1 MVAKRHKGRGP
12 AEICVLIFLV
22 IAFLAGGYL
31 HASNGAGGSGLGRY
45 RVFSLKFIPAKTG
58 KEYLA
63 KAGIGTVSQLPGANT
78 LLVTASQEEL
88 LKATAILRLV
98 DSDAQF
104 VLETIQ
110 TAWDVNNL
118 PLEQIRAKLAVIEIG
133 TFISPPLRSSK
144 PRAVIDIHDG
154 RVMVVAPVER
164 FEEIISVIEQE
175 QQTISGVAEGLK
187 PEEYIEPN
195 QTRGPALEARAMA
208 ELEMAEAELEK
219 MAVDEE
225 LEELESDE
233 LFSRLLGSLAEA
245 EKSAAEKAPEATMRD
260 QVQPETVAPAPQPP
274 GQERL
279 IRQKVRRPSEVA
291 EVAAEKAR
299 RIQQAEPR
307 PEEAEAVPGK
317 PQEVVQERVK
327 AWSYEPQID
336 LKGDEML
343 DLDLP
348 ERLEINDLLGLV
360 GEYLGLDYMYDPEK
374 VKGSVALR
382 LRGPIKVRD
391 LYPLLESVL
400 KFQGFVMTRKGNLVT
415 IVPAAEAMS
424 IDPAL
429 QIEDGKVELGNVVI
443 TRVFELEYL
452 DTASA
457 TNLLKGMQLGAD
469 ITPIP
474 ETGNLI
480 VTDYA
485 YRMERIEEVLGIVDK
500 PGRPKQFRFRQ
511 LKYTMASTLAPKIK
525 SLAEQLGTVSI
536 TISAATPARP
546 QPARTTRRTTPA
558 ARPAQRPTPTPAAA
572 AKPTVYLDADERTN
586 RILMIGL
593 EDQLVIV
600 DDLISALDVEQQDL
614 RALRL
619 YDIQYVGA
627 EEVRDKL
634 IELGIIG
641 ATTRRGQS
649 PYLSRDRRSTAAQA
663 RTPAAAQ
670 QAARTPTTTPGA
682 TGTTSDREPL
692 TEEPQVVIVESTNS
706 LLVNATAEQHA
717 QIAMIIGYVD
727 TETIETAIP
736 YEIYSLENQKPE
748 DLAAVLEKLIQET
761 IEDKEGKIER
771 TIKKID
777 EEIIVVPDENTFS
790 LIVYANRKN
799 QEWIG
804 KLIESL
810 DKRRPQVLLDA
821 TLVEITQSDT
831 FNYDLQMVT
840 KYPKLPADG
849 AMELL
854 EAIVEPFPD
863 SRVIEGTSR
872 GGTVKGFYADED
884 IQLLLTLMQKKDY
897 GRVLSKPK
905 ILVNDN
911 EMGNIST
918 MVTTYVARSSS
929 VVPTGDNQFISEA
942 TTFDEFSSGI
952 TLEITPHISEGDLLR
967 LEISLVRSDQ
977 ESASGSAA
985 DSPPPDKTE
994 NMITTIVTVPDNST
1008 IILGGILQLNQD
1020 KDGSKVPILGDI
1032 PLVGGLFRTIDNSDL
1047 QTKLYI
1053 FVKANI
1059 LRPDETEGL
1068 PDLERISERNRLAF
1082 ERHEQKFQEYEQW
1095 PGIKPE
1101 PMDPLRVLEAE

>member
-1 MVAKRHKGRGP
+1 MVSKRHKGRGP
-12 AEICVLIFLV
+12 AEVSVLIFL
-22 IAFLAGGYL
+22 ITAFLAGGYL

-118 PLEQIRAKLAVIEIG
+118 PLEQIRAELDGIEVG
-133 TFISPPLRSSK
+133 TFINPPLRSSK
-144 PRAVIDIHDG
+144 PRAIIDIHDG

-164 FEEIISVIEQE
+164 FEEIVSVIEQT
-175 QQTISGVAEGLK
+175 QQATSGVAEGPE

-195 QTRGPALEARAMA
+195 QVREPVLEEMVRA

-219 MAVDEE
+219 MAASDRFAKEE
-225 LEELESDE
+225 DLESDE
-233 LFSRLLGSLAEA
+233 LFGRLLGSLAEA
-245 EKSAAEKAPEATMRD
+245 EESAAEKAPEATKRE
-260 QVQPETVAPAPQPP
+260 QVQPETVAPAPQLPS
-274 GQERL
+274 QQQV
-279 IRQKVRRPSEVA
+279 IRQKVRRPSDVA

-299 RIQQAEPR
+299 RMQQVEPR
-307 PEEAEAVPGK
+307 PEEAKAVPDK
-317 PQEVVQERVK
+317 PQEVVQERVET
-327 AWSYEPQID
+327 WSYEPQMD

-348 ERLEINDLLGLV
+348 ERLEISDLLGLV
-360 GEYLGLDYMYDPEK
+360 GEYLNLDYMYDPEK
-374 VKGSVALR
+374 IKGSVALK

-429 QIEDGKVELGNVVI
+429 QIADGRVELGNVII

-457 TNLLKGMQLGAD
+457 TNLLKGMELGAD

-474 ETGNLI
+474 ETGSLI

-485 YRMERIEEVLGIVDK
+485 YRMERIEEVLRIVDK

-511 LKYTMASTLAPKIK
+511 LKYTMAATLAPKIK

-536 TISAATPARP
+536 AIGAATPARP
-546 QPARTTRRTTPA
+546 EPSRTTRRTPA
-558 ARPAQRPTPTPAAA
+558 PRPAPTPKPTPAAA
-572 AKPTVYLDADERTN
+572 EKPTVYLDADERTN

-593 EDQLVIV
+593 EDQLVVV

-614 RALRL
+614 RTLRL

-641 ATTRRGQS
+641 GGTTQRGQS
-649 PYLSRDRRSTAAQA
+649 PYLSRQRRST
-663 RTPAAAQ
+663 TE
-670 QAARTPTTTPGA
+670 ARTPTDAQQTARPPSPPSASGA
-682 TGTTSDREPL
+682 ADEEPL

-706 LLVNATAEQHA
+706 LLVNATAEQHT
-717 QIAMIIGYVD
+717 QIVVIISYVD
-727 TETIETAIP
+727 TETIAQAVP
-736 YEIYSLENQKPE
+736 YEIYQLENQKPE
-748 DLAAVLEKLIQET
+748 DLATVLNQLIQET
-761 IEDKEGKIER
+761 VRDKEGKIEQ
-771 TIKKID
+771 TIKRL
-777 EEIIVVPDENTFS
+777 EENIVIVPDASTFS

-799 QEWIG
+799 QEWIS

-810 DKRRPQVLLDA
+810 DKRRPQVLIDVS
-821 TLVEITQSDT
+821 LVEINREDLFQ
-831 FNYDLQMVT
+831 YDLNLIGNARNLVT
-840 KYPKLPADG
+840 GNVSSTTGLIAG
-849 AMELL
+849 AVDNL
-854 EAIVEPFPD
+854 E
-863 SRVIEGTSR
+863 
-872 GGTVKGFYADED
+872 GGWNMGGSGEVKGFYASDK
-884 IQLLLTLMQKKDY
+884 IQAILTAMQKHNY
-897 GRVLSKPK
+897 GRLLAQPK
-905 ILVNDN
+905 VLVNDN
-911 EMGNIST
+911 EQGIIST
-918 MVTTYVARSSS
+918 SETTYVAETTTT
-929 VVPTGDNQFISEA
+929 VVPGTDTTQESTQFTPYDAKVE
-942 TTFDEFSSGI
+942 
-952 TLEITPHISEGDLLR
+952 LKITPTISEGALLR
-967 LEISLVRSDQ
+967 LEIEMLSEDFVPQ
-977 ESASGSAA
+977 E
-985 DSPPPDKTE
+985 DVPPDYRRS
-994 NMITTIVTVPDNST
+994 NLTTVVTVPNGST
-1008 IILGGILQLNQD
+1008 IILGGLSKLKQT
-1020 KDGSKVPILGDI
+1020 KGGSKVPILGDI
-1032 PLVGGLFRTIDNSDL
+1032 PIVGNLFRTINDSDKSN
-1047 QTKLYI
+1047 KLYL
-1053 FVKANI
+1053 FVRADI
-1059 LRPDETEGL
+1059 LRPDDTLGL
-1068 PDLERISERNRLAF
+1068 GGFEEIATRNRREF
-1082 ERHEQKFQEYEQW
+1082 EREEELFQQKEGFV
-1095 PGIKPE
+1095 GIRPE

>member
-1 MVAKRHKGRGP
+1 MVSKRHKGRGP
-12 AEICVLIFLV
+12 AEVSVLIFLV

-45 RVFSLKFIPAKTG
+45 RVFSLKFIPARTG

-98 DSDAQF
+98 DSEGQF

-110 TAWDVNNL
+110 TAGDVNNL
-118 PLEQIRAKLAVIEIG
+118 PLEQIKAELDGIVVG
-133 TFISPPLRSSK
+133 TFINPPLRSSK
-144 PRAVIDIHDG
+144 ARAVIDVHDG
-154 RVMVVAPVER
+154 KLMVVAP
-164 FEEIISVIEQE
+164 
-175 QQTISGVAEGLK
+175 A
-187 PEEYIEPN
+187 EEYERIMSVVEQTQQAALGIE
-195 QTRGPALEARAMA
+195 GPEPDQAGEASLEVRARA

-219 MAVDEE
+219 MAVSGQMAEE
-225 LEELESDE
+225 QLEGLESDE
-233 LFSRLLGSLAEA
+233 LFGRLLGSLAEA
-245 EKSAAEKAPEATMRD
+245 ERSATEKVPEAAKRD
-260 QVQPETVAPAPQPP
+260 HVEPETVAPARQPP
-274 GQERL
+274 SQKRVK
-279 IRQKVRRPSEVA
+279 RQKVRPPSDVA
-291 EVAAEKAR
+291 EFAAEKAR

-307 PEEAEAVPGK
+307 PEEAKAVPDR

-327 AWSYEPQID
+327 TWSYEPQID
-336 LKGDEML
+336 LQGDEML

-360 GEYLGLDYMYDPEK
+360 GEYLNLDYMYDPEK

-382 LRGPIKVRD
+382 LRGPIKVKD

-415 IVPAAEAMS
+415 IVPTAEAMS

-429 QIEDGKVELGNVVI
+429 QIADGRVELGNVII

-536 TISAATPARP
+536 TISAAAPAK
-546 QPARTTRRTTPA
+546 PAPSRTTRRTPA
-558 ARPAQRPTPTPAAA
+558 PRPAPKPTPATAE
-572 AKPTVYLDADERTN
+572 KPAVYLDADERTN

-593 EDQLVIV
+593 EDQLAIV

-641 ATTRRGQS
+641 ATTTRRGQS
-649 PYLSRDRRSTAAQA
+649 PYLSRDRRSTAGQT
-663 RTPAAAQ
+663 RPAAAQ
-670 QAARTPTTTPGA
+670 QAARPPSPPSS
-682 TGTTSDREPL
+682 TSRANSDEEPL

-717 QIAMIIGYVD
+717 RIAMIIGYVD
-727 TETIETAIP
+727 TETVERAIP
-736 YEIYSLENQKPE
+736 YEIYALENQKPE
-748 DLAAVLEKLIQET
+748 DLATVLEKLIQET
-761 IEDKEGKIER
+761 IKDKEGKVEQ

-799 QEWIG
+799 QEWIS
-804 KLIESL
+804 KLIENL
-810 DKRRPQVLLDA
+810 DKRRPQVLIDVS
-821 TLVEITQSDT
+821 LVEITREDLFQ
-831 FNYDLQMVT
+831 YDLNLIGGARNVVT
-840 KYPKLPADG
+840 SNVSATTGLIAGAVDNFEGGWNMADSG
-849 AMELL
+849 Q
-854 EAIVEPFPD
+854 V
-863 SRVIEGTSR
+863 R
-872 GGTVKGFYADED
+872 GFYASDK
-884 IQLLLTLMQKKDY
+884 IQALLTAIDTKDY
-897 GRVLSKPK
+897 GRILAKPK

-911 EMGNIST
+911 EEGKITTTEKTFVKEENRSFPGDPPTEVIT
-918 MVTTYVARSSS
+918 VTFTPY
-929 VVPTGDNQFISEA
+929 EA
-942 TTFDEFSSGI
+942 KIELS
-952 TLEITPHISEGDLLR
+952 ITPNISEGDLLR
-967 LEISLVRSDQ
+967 LEIDMLREDFEKQTDV
-977 ESASGSAA
+977 
-985 DSPPPDKTE
+985 PPDYTTS
-994 NMITTIVTVPDNST
+994 NINTIVTVPDGST
-1008 IILGGILQLNQD
+1008 IILGGLTKLKQKKIS
-1020 KDGSKVPILGDI
+1020 KKVPLLGDI
-1032 PLVGGLFRTIDNSDL
+1032 PLVGGLFRVIDDSDEAN
-1047 QTKLYI
+1047 KLYV
-1053 FVKANI
+1053 FVKATI
-1059 LRPDETEGL
+1059 LRPEETAGL
-1068 PDLERISERNRLAF
+1068 AQLKKVSEKDKLVF
-1082 ERHEQKFQEYEQW
+1082 ERAEKEFQEYEQW
-1095 PGIKPE
+1095 PGVKPE
-1101 PMDPLRVLEAE
+1101 PMDPLKVLEVE